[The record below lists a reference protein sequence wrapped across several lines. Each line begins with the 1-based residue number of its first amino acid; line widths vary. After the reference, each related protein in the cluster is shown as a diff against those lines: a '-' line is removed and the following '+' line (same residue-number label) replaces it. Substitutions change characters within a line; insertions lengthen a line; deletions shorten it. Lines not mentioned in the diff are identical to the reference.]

1 MASFT
6 LTTDL
11 ESEVRFLFALTRHAN
26 IWRSAA
32 SSFATQCSTSLTT
45 GIRQRWSL
53 VQDRQRLRGHRM
65 QSYEKTFLFTYP
77 TAKATGLERSSGDRQ
92 YLRSCWSV
100 VIHWPR

>member
-11 ESEVRFLFALTRHAN
+11 ESEVRFLFALTRHA
-26 IWRSAA
+26 
-32 SSFATQCSTSLTT
+32 FATQCSTSLTT

-53 VQDRQRLRGHRM
+53 VQDRRRLRGHRM
-65 QSYEKTFLFTYP
+65 QSYEKSFLFTYS
-77 TAKATGLERSSGDRQ
+77 TAKATGLERFSSDRQ

-100 VIHWPR
+100 VIH